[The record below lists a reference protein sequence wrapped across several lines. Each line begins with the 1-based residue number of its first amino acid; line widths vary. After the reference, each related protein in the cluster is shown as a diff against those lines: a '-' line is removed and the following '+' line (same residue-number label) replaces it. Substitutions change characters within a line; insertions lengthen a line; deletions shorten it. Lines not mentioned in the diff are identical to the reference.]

1 MQMVLPADLR
11 TTRGAH
17 PRGHRGRR
25 APVAVHKRTV
35 ADLLGAVEGSEAEAW
50 LGLKPPRQHGR
61 QHGRR
66 FRGHGFQAEAWLGV
80 LEEADRGGALVKKSA
95 ACLPIT
101 FT

>member
-1 MQMVLPADLR
+1 M
-11 TTRGAH
+11 
-17 PRGHRGRR
+17 
-25 APVAVHKRTV
+25 AVHKRPV
-35 ADLLGAVEGSEAEAW
+35 ADLLGAVEASEAEAW
-50 LGLKPPRQHGR
+50 LGLKPPR